1 MPILFF
7 CDIHVDLFWW
17 VFLFQKVT
25 PNSIVLTISDGSLLS
40 LVAARLGAKQVSL
53 HGS

>member
-7 CDIHVDLFWW
+7 CDTHVDLFLW
-17 VFLFQKVT
+17 VFSFQKVT
-25 PNSIVLTISDGSLLS
+25 ENSIVLTISDGSLLS

-53 HGS
+53 H